1 MRDSKTLEE
10 YNSVSHRLLQAEIKT
25 EKLIA
30 TAEDITSQFMI
41 IKKTSEKHSVI
52 AENNKTLELLLAKT
66 RAETEASISKQEL
79 MLEDF
84 EKRFRCI
91 ELSNEENNE
100 KFEKVQAQTIA
111 LKYPI
116 KDLYEKLDVLAKAA
130 EADQLKNE
138 ASFEKVLK
146 YVENM
151 EQKFSGQ
158 SQRYDEQSVVTEHTP
173 KHDPAR
179 APYNIQ
185 IKVSDDDQTRTKN
198 DDQIKAIIDEQI
210 RVTN

>member
-1 MRDSKTLEE
+1 MIKLAENGDNVNDIQRQILERLDSRVVDLEMRDSKTLEE

-84 EKRFRCI
+84 EKRFRRI

-100 KFEKVQAQTIA
+100 KFEKV
-111 LKYPI
+111 
-116 KDLYEKLDVLAKAA
+116 
-130 EADQLKNE
+130 
-138 ASFEKVLK
+138 
-146 YVENM
+146 
-151 EQKFSGQ
+151 
-158 SQRYDEQSVVTEHTP
+158 
-173 KHDPAR
+173 
-179 APYNIQ
+179 
-185 IKVSDDDQTRTKN
+185 
-198 DDQIKAIIDEQI
+198 
-210 RVTN
+210 